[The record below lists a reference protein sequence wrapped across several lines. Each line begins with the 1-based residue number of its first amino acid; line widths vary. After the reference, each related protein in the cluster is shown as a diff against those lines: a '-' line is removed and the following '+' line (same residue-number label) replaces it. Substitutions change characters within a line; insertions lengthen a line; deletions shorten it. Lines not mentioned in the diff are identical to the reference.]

1 VLGLMKAQMVKNAV
15 IVPVGSKG
23 GFVCKRLPDGPR
35 EEVMEE
41 VKECYRLFMRG
52 MLDITDNRDG
62 DAIVPPGSVVRH
74 DEDDPYLVVA
84 ADKGTATFSDIANGI
99 SADYGFWLD
108 DAFASGGSAG
118 YDHKKMGITARG
130 GWEAVKRHF
139 RELGKDIQKEDF
151 TAIGVG
157 DMAGDVFGNGML
169 LSKHI
174 RLFAAFNHMHIFVDP
189 EPDAAKS
196 YRERKRLFEMPRS
209 SWMDYDAGLIS
220 EGGGVFDRKAKSV
233 RVTPQI
239 RERFDLDRDQVT
251 PSELIRAILKARA
264 ELLWLGGIGTYVKAS
279 SETHLD
285 ADDRAND
292 ALRID
297 ARELRVQVVGEGAN
311 LGLTQRARIE
321 FGLAG
326 GHVNTDAI
334 DNSAGVDSSDHEVN
348 IKVLFGEAE
357 RNGRIGRPQRNK
369 RLESMTDEVA
379 ALVLR
384 HNYLQTQAITVTHQ
398 LGAHMVD
405 RLARFIRGL
414 EKKGRLD
421 RALEYLPDDETL
433 RERVKEGRGL
443 TRPEIAVLL
452 SYAKIDLYQELL
464 ESSLPDDEGMADD
477 LAQYFP
483 KPLRGEFADEIGRHR
498 LRREIIATVL
508 TSSIV
513 NRLGISFVSEVKG
526 KTGMEACDVARAY
539 IVAREIHGLRDHWR
553 RIEELDNKAPATLQA
568 ALLTECGR
576 LLERTAVWMLAQHG
590 TSIDPS
596 AARERYGEGV
606 REVTEN
612 LEQVLPEAERK
623 LFRDQAF
630 LFTSQG
636 APADV
641 AADIAKFL
649 WLQPACDIVLIGD
662 EHERPVREVA
672 EIYYAVGERFGLD
685 WLRRQA
691 GHLPRDTA
699 WEKLAV
705 SAVLDDVYG
714 VQADL
719 CSQVIGAGQREAGA
733 GVRLEL
739 WARHRRLSINRT
751 DELLAELRTVGN
763 PDLAMLA
770 VAIRQLKNLGTAP
783 A

>member
-1 VLGLMKAQMVKNAV
+1 M
-15 IVPVGSKG
+15 
-23 GFVCKRLPDGPR
+23 
-35 EEVMEE
+35 
-41 VKECYRLFMRG
+41 
-52 MLDITDNRDG
+52 
-62 DAIVPPGSVVRH
+62 
-74 DEDDPYLVVA
+74 
-84 ADKGTATFSDIANGI
+84 ATFTALYDACVLYPAPLRDLLMRVAMTDLFRARWTDEIHEEWITAVLR
-99 SADYGFWLD
+99 DRD
-108 DAFASGGSAG
+108 DLTRDQLERTRSLMNAHVRDCIVTG
-118 YDHKKMGITARG
+118 YD
-130 GWEAVKRHF
+130 
-139 RELGKDIQKEDF
+139 
-151 TAIGVG
+151 
-157 DMAGDVFGNGML
+157 
-169 LSKHI
+169 
-174 RLFAAFNHMHIFVDP
+174 
-189 EPDAAKS
+189 
-196 YRERKRLFEMPRS
+196 
-209 SWMDYDAGLIS
+209 GLIGS
-220 EGGGVFDRKAKSV
+220 RDK
-233 RVTPQI
+233 RV
-239 RERFDLDRDQVT
+239 L
-251 PSELIRAILKARA
+251 
-264 ELLWLGGIGTYVKAS
+264 
-279 SETHLD
+279 
-285 ADDRAND
+285 
-292 ALRID
+292 
-297 ARELRVQVVGEGAN
+297 
-311 LGLTQRARIE
+311 
-321 FGLAG
+321 
-326 GHVNTDAI
+326 
-334 DNSAGVDSSDHEVN
+334 
-348 IKVLFGEAE
+348 
-357 RNGRIGRPQRNK
+357 
-369 RLESMTDEVA
+369 
-379 ALVLR
+379 
-384 HNYLQTQAITVTHQ
+384 
-398 LGAHMVD
+398 
-405 RLARFIRGL
+405 
-414 EKKGRLD
+414 
-421 RALEYLPDDETL
+421 
-433 RERVKEGRGL
+433 
-443 TRPEIAVLL
+443 
-452 SYAKIDLYQELL
+452 
-464 ESSLPDDEGMADD
+464 
-477 LAQYFP
+477 
-483 KPLRGEFADEIGRHR
+483 PLRGGHITAVIGP
-498 LRREIIATVL
+498 
-508 TSSIV
+508 
-513 NRLGISFVSEVKG
+513 
-526 KTGMEACDVARAY
+526 
-539 IVAREIHGLRDHWR
+539 
-553 RIEELDNKAPATLQA
+553 KAPATLQA